1 MVDTSATPNEMVPR
15 HRQSMSVEQIY
26 EALGFENY
34 VVFLEKTVARNRERF
49 PALLGPG
56 PKTEEAIKT
65 RGTGR
70 TTRMLCTA
78 LSELSAGEHVL
89 LAARTMHH
97 AHLLHRELFDWANRL
112 GISTSRLLKPIV
124 KAGNVCTFDDTT
136 WSP

>member
-1 MVDTSATPNEMVPR
+1 MVDTEVVEMVERRR
-15 HRQSMSVEQIY
+15 HPMSVEQIY
-26 EALGFENY
+26 EALGLENY
-34 VVFLEKTVARNRERF
+34 VLFLERITTQNRERF
-49 PALLGPG
+49 PELLGSG
-56 PKTEEAIKT
+56 PETEEAIKT

-97 AHLLHRELFDWANRL
+97 AHLLHRDLFDWANRL